1 VYRYAVTS
9 VNGTVDVLVP
19 VEPSDVTSSN
29 GSSSSSSSSSDRVR
43 CVFTANK
50 PYCLLSSTISFWLPA
65 VLMLVIYAQI
75 YREADRQKVN
85 MRRLALGITASVICR
100 RVKVTQ
106 VLDAAAKVRDKV
118 GVSGLKPR

>member
-1 VYRYAVTS
+1 MCRYAVTS

-29 GSSSSSSSSSDRVR
+29 GSSSSSSSDRVR

-106 VLDAAAKVRDKV
+106 VLDAAAKVRVRV
-118 GVSGLKPR
+118 GVSGLKSG